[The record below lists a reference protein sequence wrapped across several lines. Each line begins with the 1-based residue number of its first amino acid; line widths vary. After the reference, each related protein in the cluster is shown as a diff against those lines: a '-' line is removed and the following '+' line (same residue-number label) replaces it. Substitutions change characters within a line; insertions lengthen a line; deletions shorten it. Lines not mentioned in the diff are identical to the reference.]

1 MYVYI
6 CEAVRVWLYS
16 NVSCFNYVYN
26 IKRKKKKQNKN
37 QSIIM
42 SLDTDIDQVSPSST
56 SSSLRRHFLIVP
68 LFNPERRHSWDNAVS
83 NPSQR
88 NNTAISA
95 ITVTT
100 TADSTMRWEFFHLWH
115 IIVGV
120 CRHAFDVWE
129 RNEGEG
135 KIREKYRKKKREKE
149 WDERIVNAKF
159 KGKLSVTTFCV
170 CMCVCVCARA
180 LIRVLLSFRFYHSLW
195 AFIYIYAYIYDV
207 IEDTRQNVQFTF
219 FYHICFYLDIL
230 IMDFYRRFLS
240 LPLTERRHSVG
251 PTLTG
256 KRVR

>member
-1 MYVYI
+1 
-6 CEAVRVWLYS
+6 
-16 NVSCFNYVYN
+16 
-26 IKRKKKKQNKN
+26 
-37 QSIIM
+37 
-42 SLDTDIDQVSPSST
+42 
-56 SSSLRRHFLIVP
+56 
-68 LFNPERRHSWDNAVS
+68 
-83 NPSQR
+83 
-88 NNTAISA
+88 
-95 ITVTT
+95 
-100 TADSTMRWEFFHLWH
+100 
-115 IIVGV
+115 
-120 CRHAFDVWE
+120 
-129 RNEGEG
+129 
-135 KIREKYRKKKREKE
+135 
-149 WDERIVNAKF
+149 
-159 KGKLSVTTFCV
+159 VTTFCV

>member
-170 CMCVCVCARA
+170 CVCVCVRTRSHSC
-180 LIRVLLSFRFYHSLW
+180 LIVISLLSFTLSIH
-195 AFIYIYAYIYDV
+195 IYICLHLWRYWRYKAERSIY
-207 IEDTRQNVQFTF
+207 
-219 FYHICFYLDIL
+219 L
-230 IMDFYRRFLS
+230 FLS
-240 LPLTERRHSVG
+240 YMFLPWHIDNGFLSTVSFSTFNWTSSFSR
-251 PTLTG
+251 TYTNWQTC
-256 KRVR
+256 